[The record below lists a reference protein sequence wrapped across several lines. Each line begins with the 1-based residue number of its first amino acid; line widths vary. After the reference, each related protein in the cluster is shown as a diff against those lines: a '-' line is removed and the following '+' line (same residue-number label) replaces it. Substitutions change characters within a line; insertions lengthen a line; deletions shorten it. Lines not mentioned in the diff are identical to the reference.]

1 MKPATQAPSTQV
13 CGVTPIAP
21 TDNTNSVVKTESNN
35 LQSGS
40 ESTPSAATATATA
53 TTAAATAAA
62 AAAASSCNNTNSTN
76 PLSSQQSSGT
86 PSWHCMGS
94 LMYIGGPA
102 ANSAAIN
109 AANGIQ
115 NTESTMISIPN
126 HVRKPSL
133 SSSL

>member
-1 MKPATQAPSTQV
+1 MKPATLAPSTQV

-21 TDNTNSVVKTESNN
+21 TDNANSVVKTESNN

-40 ESTPSAATATATA
+40 ESTPSAATATA
-53 TTAAATAAA
+53 AAAAAA